1 MAGLKHLNRMGLKE
15 QHLIKSSK
23 VVRAVGGFVMTCLGW
38 IPIEFH
44 IGNRISKQALYICD
58 KVDRIYFSRSGCV
71 EVGIIPREFPYPM
84 EELNVVGTSVSKSEE
99 KQVTHPHN
107 SAEHIREPPPSR
119 PKELPFPATVE
130 NVGRLKQYILD
141 SFASSAFNNA
151 APFPVLTGPPGHIH
165 LKEGAAPYARHVPI
179 PVPFHLRDATKKG
192 LDSDTE
198 RGIIKPVPV
207 GTPTDWCT
215 TMVVVMKKNGKIRR
229 TVDLQ
234 KLNGYCKRETH
245 HTESPF
251 NLACQVPP
259 GTKKTVLDA
268 VEGYHAV
275 SLDEESQPLTT
286 FITPWGRY
294 MYLRMPQGY
303 LASGD
308 AYTRRY
314 DEIIK
319 DVPRKV
325 KIVDDSL
332 LYDNDI
338 EEAFYHCW
346 DFLKLGSE
354 NGIVYS
360 REKFQFCQDIVDFAG
375 LKITKEGVTPSDSML
390 SAIQN
395 FPAPKN
401 ITDAR
406 SWFGLVNQVA
416 WAYSLGPIMQPFRD
430 LVKKNAIFTW
440 NDALEQ
446 AFQDSKAQ
454 IVHLVK
460 EGIAAFDLNRVTCLA
475 PDWSKEGMGFFVLQ
489 KYCDCLTDKAP
500 VCCPEGWKL
509 VFAGSRYCTSPES
522 GYAPI
527 EGEAAAIVYG
537 LERSR
542 MFVAGNSNLI
552 ISTDHEPLLG
562 ILGDRDLSEVTNP
575 RLLKLKQKTLRY
587 RYKIQ
592 HNPGKWHRA
601 SDAVSRN
608 PVETIKAIF
617 EVIKADPSEMELAFI
632 EEMEASVEA
641 VSVGILNE
649 CKDDL
654 GVITAGVVRAAA
666 LDDSVFA
673 KLICSIEKGFPR
685 TRHLTDPEI
694 REYWDV
700 RHRLS
705 NDKGIVLLDNRI
717 VIPAVLRKRILNCLH
732 MAHQGCTG
740 MQSRAHES
748 VYWPGMNGS
757 IRQRRQ
763 TCQVCSSRSPSQ
775 SREPIVFTPVP
786 EWPFQNICMDMFEI
800 RGHLYLCCVDRYSG
814 WPIIYHLKPGHATSK
829 NLIKLSRVIFMA
841 YGAPDEVC
849 TDGGP
854 AFVSAEYKQFLSVW
868 GVNHRL
874 SSVAFAQ
881 SNGRAELGVKAS
893 KRIIYDNTNNDGSLD
908 NDKVAMAVLQYRNT
922 PIADIGAS
930 PAQLLMHRQLRDSI
944 PSHPSLYKPHR
955 KWIEAAAK
963 REIRISRRNAK
974 LAETYNASA
983 HTLPPLEITS
993 IVAVQDRQ
1001 KRWVRT
1007 GRIVERLDH
1016 RQYRVRMDG
1025 SGRITLRNRRFLRK
1039 IHPSIV
1045 QPSIIPSAMVS
1056 RRTSSSTAGKEVH
1069 FNLPLQATP
1078 SPTTPTSTPRALQRL
1093 QAHNRSPVQHMP
1105 TSRLRSGEGR
1115 Y

>member
-1 MAGLKHLNRMGLKE
+1 MGLNE
-15 QHLIKSSK
+15 RHLVKSSK
-23 VVRAVGGFVMTCLGW
+23 VVRAVGGFAMTCLGW
-38 IPIEFH
+38 IPMEFH
-44 IGNRISKQALYICD
+44 IGNRVSKQALYICD
-58 KVDRIYFSRSGCV
+58 KVDRIYFSRYGCV
-71 EVGIIPREFPYPM
+71 EVGIIPREFPHPM
-84 EELNVVGTSVSKSEE
+84 EELNVVDANNVKED
-99 KQVTHPHN
+99 V
-107 SAEHIREPPPSR
+107 EHLTQGLKHVRELPPPR
-119 PKELPFPATVE
+119 PKELPFPATIE
-130 NVGRLKQYILD
+130 NVGCLKQFILD
-141 SFASSAFNNA
+141 AFASSAFNNT
-151 APFPVLTGPPGHIH
+151 APFPVITGPPGHIH
-165 LKEGAAPYARHVPI
+165 LKEGAVPYARHVPI

-198 RGIIKPVPV
+198 RGVIKPVPV
-207 GTPTDWCT
+207 GTPTDWCS
-215 TMVVVMKKNGKIRR
+215 TMVVVMKKNGKVRR
-229 TVDLQ
+229 TVDFQ
-234 KLNGYCKRETH
+234 KLNGFCKRETH

-275 SLDEESQPLTT
+275 SLDEESQHLTT

-325 KIVDDSL
+325 KIVDDAL
-332 LYDNDI
+332 LYDQSI
-338 EEAFYHCW
+338 EDAFYHCW

-360 REKFQFCQDIVDFAG
+360 KEKFQFCQDVVDFAG
-375 LKITKEGVTPSDSML
+375 LKITDEGVTPADSML
-390 SAIQN
+390 SAIEN

-430 LVKKNAIFTW
+430 LVKKNAVFVW
-440 NDALEQ
+440 DDALEQ
-446 AFQDSKAQ
+446 AFSDSKAQ
-454 IVHLVK
+454 IVSLVR
-460 EGIAAFDLNRVTCLA
+460 EGIAAFDLKRVTCLA
-475 PDWSKEGMGFFVLQ
+475 PDWSKEGMGFFLLQ
-489 KYCDCLTDKAP
+489 KYCDCPTDKAP

-509 VFAGSRYCTSPES
+509 VFAGSRYCTGPES

-527 EGEAAAIVYG
+527 EGEAAAIVFA

-542 MFVAGNSNLI
+542 MFVAGDSNLI

-608 PVETIKAIF
+608 PVEAIRAVF
-617 EVIKADPSEMELAFI
+617 EVVRAHPSEMELSFI
-632 EEMEASVEA
+632 EETEASVAA
-641 VSVGILNE
+641 VAVGILNGCQDE
-649 CKDDL
+649 I
-654 GVITAGVVRAAA
+654 GFVTAGVVRAAA
-666 LDDSVFA
+666 AEDAVYT
-673 KLICSIEKGFPR
+673 KLMRIIETGFPF
-685 TRHLTDPEI
+685 TRHMVDPEI
-694 REYWDV
+694 REYWSV

-705 NDKGIVLLDNRI
+705 NDNGIILLDSRI
-717 VIPAVLRKRILNCLH
+717 VIPKALRKRILNCLH

-740 MQSRAHES
+740 MQSRAQVS
-748 VYWPGMNGS
+748 IYWPGMNAS
-757 IRQRRQ
+757 IKQRRE
-763 TCQVCSSRSPSQ
+763 TCPVCTIKAPSQ
-775 SREPIVFTPVP
+775 SREPLVLTPTP
-786 EWPFQNICMDMFEI
+786 DWPFQNICMDMFEI
-800 RGHLYLCCVDRYSG
+800 KGHLYLVCVDRYSG
-814 WPIIYHLKPGHATSK
+814 WPIIYHLKPGHATAK
-829 NLIKLSRVIFMA
+829 HLIELSRVIFMA
-841 YGAPDEVC
+841 YGAPEEVC

-854 AFVSAEYKQFLSVW
+854 AFVSNDYQNFLKVW
-868 GVNHRL
+868 DVEHRL

-893 KRIIYDNTNNDGSLD
+893 KRIIYDNTNNDGSLN
-908 NDKVAMAVLQYRNT
+908 NDRVAIAVLQYRNT
-922 PIADIGAS
+922 PIANVGLS

-944 PSHPSLYKPHR
+944 PTHPSLYKPHR
-955 KWIEAAAK
+955 KWIEAASK
-963 REIRISRRNAK
+963 REIRISRRNVK
-974 LAETYNASA
+974 LSEKYNASA
-983 HTLPPLEITS
+983 HNLPQLKITD

-1001 KRWVRT
+1001 KRWIRT

-1039 IHPSIV
+1039 IHPSVV
-1045 QPSIIPSAMVS
+1045 QSHIIPSAMVS
-1056 RRTSSSTAGKEVH
+1056 PQAPAVSAEKREVR
-1069 FNLPLQATP
+1069 FNPPPQATP
-1078 SPTTPTSTPRALQRL
+1078 TVTAPTRTPRALQRL
-1093 QAHNRSPVQHMP
+1093 QDHNKSPVEQRP
-1105 TSRLRSGEGR
+1105 INRLRSGEGR